1 MKDNFKFQ
9 QFHVK
14 KNNFEEILLIERK
27 KINKEMSE
35 DISSTIH
42 ISVWKQEGSVSRAAK
57 CRLIGQPLSTIGGVQ
72 QWQSLYQVG
81 VVLRYKPD
89 SDLVNWVEIW
99 KQTVELEP
107 EERDSQD
114 FGGVVESRMEFWNA
128 NAARIGQRFF
138 VRKGEMSLEDIDTR
152 LRDREQPSTISICET
167 TGRLY
172 RSYFSAVIRN
182 NIAIYVRT
190 AEPISGSLLRNAS
203 PCSSFT
209 WTELE
214 HVGFDPA
221 PFDLGGFSGSSQY
234 RLPIICS
241 TIAAIYRK
249 SPYKPIFLAD
259 PRSRYVSQDGKIR
272 KDSLGPN

>member
-1 MKDNFKFQ
+1 M
-9 QFHVK
+9 
-14 KNNFEEILLIERK
+14 
-27 KINKEMSE
+27 
-35 DISSTIH
+35 
-42 ISVWKQEGSVSRAAK
+42 SRAAK

-138 VRKGEMSLEDIDTR
+138 VRCFEETSVGDIDTR
-152 LRDREQPSTISICET
+152 LRDREQPSTISIRET

-259 PRSRYVSQDGKIR
+259 PRSRYVSQDGRIR

>member
-1 MKDNFKFQ
+1 MYNNGKVCTKLELFSGIDQTLIWSTGSKFES
-9 QFHVK
+9 K
-14 KNNFEEILLIERK
+14 RSSWNRRKEI
-27 KINKEMSE
+27 
-35 DISSTIH
+35 
-42 ISVWKQEGSVSRAAK
+42 A
-57 CRLIGQPLSTIGGVQ
+57 
-72 QWQSLYQVG
+72 
-81 VVLRYKPD
+81 
-89 SDLVNWVEIW
+89 
-99 KQTVELEP
+99 
-107 EERDSQD
+107 SQD

-128 NAARIGQRFF
+128 NATRIGQRFF
-138 VRKGEMSLEDIDTR
+138 VRKGETSLEDIDTR
-152 LRDREQPSTISICET
+152 LRDREQPSTISIRET

-259 PRSRYVSQDGKIR
+259 PRSRYVSQDGRIR

>member
-81 VVLRYKPD
+81 VVLRYRPD

-107 EERDSQD
+107 EER
-114 FGGVVESRMEFWNA
+114 
-128 NAARIGQRFF
+128 
-138 VRKGEMSLEDIDTR
+138 
-152 LRDREQPSTISICET
+152 
-167 TGRLY
+167 
-172 RSYFSAVIRN
+172 
-182 NIAIYVRT
+182 
-190 AEPISGSLLRNAS
+190 AS
-203 PCSSFT
+203 
-209 WTELE
+209 
-214 HVGFDPA
+214 
-221 PFDLGGFSGSSQY
+221 
-234 RLPIICS
+234 
-241 TIAAIYRK
+241 
-249 SPYKPIFLAD
+249 
-259 PRSRYVSQDGKIR
+259 
-272 KDSLGPN
+272 

>member
-1 MKDNFKFQ
+1 
-9 QFHVK
+9 
-14 KNNFEEILLIERK
+14 
-27 KINKEMSE
+27 
-35 DISSTIH
+35 
-42 ISVWKQEGSVSRAAK
+42 
-57 CRLIGQPLSTIGGVQ
+57 
-72 QWQSLYQVG
+72 
-81 VVLRYKPD
+81 
-89 SDLVNWVEIW
+89 
-99 KQTVELEP
+99 
-107 EERDSQD
+107 
-114 FGGVVESRMEFWNA
+114 MEFWNA
-128 NAARIGQRFF
+128 NATRIGQRFF
-138 VRKGEMSLEDIDTR
+138 VRKGETSLEDIDTR

-249 SPYKPIFLAD
+249 SPYKPIFLPILVAD
-259 PRSRYVSQDGKIR
+259 MYHKMEGFARIHLGRISGFFFWNFSNLFENKRASFDFILEYFYVSLCYYSRICNSIEYDECESRPIIR
-272 KDSLGPN
+272 SKSSPREYFNERMIIVWRS